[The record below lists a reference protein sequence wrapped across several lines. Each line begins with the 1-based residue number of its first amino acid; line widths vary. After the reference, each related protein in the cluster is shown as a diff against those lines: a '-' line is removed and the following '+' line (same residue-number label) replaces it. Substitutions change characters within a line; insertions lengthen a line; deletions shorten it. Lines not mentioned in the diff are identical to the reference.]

1 MLDALIA
8 QCAPDVDQLTMQAIV
23 QVESRAQPWTIN
35 VNGGYR
41 LVRQP
46 RNQAEATATARH
58 LVRLGYSI
66 DAGHGQINS
75 TNWKWLGLSADNA
88 FDRCT
93 NLRAAQT
100 ILVDCF
106 KRAPARQAQRALR
119 QALSCFNTG
128 NFTAGFANG
137 YVTRILLAAA
147 AIRSAN
153 LPPKELP

>member
-1 MLDALIA
+1 MDLPTYIER
-8 QCAPDVDQLTMQAIV
+8 CAPDVDQLTMRAIV
-23 QVESRAQPWTIN
+23 EVESGGHPWAIN
-35 VNGGYR
+35 INQGYQ
-41 LVRQP
+41 LVHQP
-46 RNQAEATATARH
+46 RSQAEASVTARH

-75 TNWKWLGLSADNA
+75 LNWSWLSLNADNV

-100 ILVDCF
+100 VLVDCF
-106 KRAPARQAQRALR
+106 KRAPSSNSQIALR

-128 NFTAGFANG
+128 SFTAGFSNG
-137 YVTRILLAAA
+137 YVGHVLRAAA

-153 LPPKELP
+153 VPKE